1 MGQWAIQ
8 HEILLL
14 ILWNAWLHV
23 CTTNSLP
30 LLPHSKTLAIF
41 FLSLVPFL
49 VASHFT
55 QTCQCQ
61 PLLCWVST
69 KITARLKALYQQP
82 CRIQG
87 HDCNT
92 CPKRPTD
99 RECSGGWRRSDLWHW
114 TFCSC
119 EEMGHAWLRQSPKF
133 SCEKNHTNKFHMFC
147 FVLFC
152 FSNDWLALSGRIF
165 LRQNKPNDKLTP
177 TAWDRLFVGKPAT
190 PSLAAPEASSHSCL
204 RTLKCNFLETK
215 FHHWKSAP
223 WLVLVLCH
231 SWFYLQTTTWM

>member
-30 LLPHSKTLAIF
+30 LLPYSKTLAIF
-41 FLSLVPFL
+41 FFCLLFHFLLPLISPRLLNANLFSAELSM
-49 VASHFT
+49 
-55 QTCQCQ
+55 
-61 PLLCWVST
+61 
-69 KITARLKALYQQP
+69 KIEARLKALYQQP

-147 FVLFC
+147 FVLF
-152 FSNDWLALSGRIF
+152 FKWLACSIWK
-165 LRQNKPNDKLTP
+165 N
-177 TAWDRLFVGKPAT
+177 LFKAKQ
-190 PSLAAPEASSHSCL
+190 AKWQINSHSL
-204 RTLKCNFLETK
+204 R
-215 FHHWKSAP
+215 
-223 WLVLVLCH
+223 
-231 SWFYLQTTTWM
+231 